1 MELQFNEAERR
12 FQTEVR
18 DFIAANLPN
27 DLREK
32 MLAGNS
38 VGKEGILRW
47 HGILARRGWGAPAW
61 PSRYG
66 STGWSVTQ
74 PYIFEQES
82 ARAGTP
88 DLPGF
93 GLNLV
98 GPVIFT
104 YGNEAQKQRFLPR
117 ILGGQDYWCQG
128 YSEPGAESDLAARC
142 RTVNR

>member
-47 HGILARRGWGAPAW
+47 HGILARRGWGAPAHRTCRV
-61 PSRYG
+61 SG
-66 STGWSVTQ
+66 STWSV
-74 PYIFEQES
+74 
-82 ARAGTP
+82 R
-88 DLPGF
+88 
-93 GLNLV
+93 
-98 GPVIFT
+98 
-104 YGNEAQKQRFLPR
+104 
-117 ILGGQDYWCQG
+117 
-128 YSEPGAESDLAARC
+128 
-142 RTVNR
+142 